1 MASDYVTQDVIPC
14 LSPSPVDLA
23 RYRDTV
29 LERFSNPYLKDTI
42 ERVAA
47 DGFAKIP
54 GFIAPTIAERLAQQ
68 QSFACT
74 AVLPALF
81 LIFLQHCAAGKI
93 PFAYQDQAMDE
104 AMVRDMLGATD
115 VVHAFCGSHV
125 LWGALAGNPTLE
137 AGIRRAYLTLQ
148 DSSFISYRSKGNA
161 S

>member
-1 MASDYVTQDVIPC
+1 MAWDYVTQDVIPC

-29 LERFSNPYLKDTI
+29 LDRFSNPYIKDTI

-54 GFIAPTIAERLAQQ
+54 GFITPTIAERLAQQ
-68 QSFACT
+68 HSFACT

-81 LIFLQHCAAGKI
+81 LIFLQQRAAGKI

-104 AMVRDMLGATD
+104 EMVRDMLGATD
-115 VVHAFCGSHV
+115 VVHAFCRSHV
-125 LWGALAGNPTLE
+125 LWGALAGNQTLE
-137 AGIRRAYLTLQ
+137 AGIRRAYLALQ
-148 DSSFISYRSKGNA
+148 DLSLTPHRLKGNA
-161 S
+161 P